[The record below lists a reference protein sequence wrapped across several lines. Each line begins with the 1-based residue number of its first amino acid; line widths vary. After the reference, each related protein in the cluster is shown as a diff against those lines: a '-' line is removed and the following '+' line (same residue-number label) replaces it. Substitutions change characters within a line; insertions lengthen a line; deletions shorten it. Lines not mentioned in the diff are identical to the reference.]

1 MINVASASTL
11 ANGDIELSVCPS
23 FDATGGT
30 CTCRKDAAGNASP
43 PHQLFVFGGPGSYDT
58 RSAADYR
65 AACAVEAVRLV
76 SSAAAVKTPTPTAP
90 LQAAVAAAAI
100 PRGGR

>member
-30 CTCRKDAAGNASP
+30 FSLGYRGDTASGYDS
-43 PHQLFVFGGPGSYDT
+43 HQ
-58 RSAADYR
+58 
-65 AACAVEAVRLV
+65 VRLTFQF
-76 SSAAAVKTPTPTAP
+76 AF
-90 LQAAVAAAAI
+90 
-100 PRGGR
+100 